1 MGGSHSQHLPDHVQP
16 VPVFQSLT
24 QSTTA
29 HSPSAWITP
38 MDRLLSAPSRCTV
51 TVEESGSVETDSSTS
66 LHAQDSSHV
75 GPRTTDTQCVRSN
88 RLDREW
94 ILVIGPDPLTW
105 PRSQRAD
112 RRAGND
118 RRPHTRS
125 RALWSQWVPSGL
137 AVRSKCL
144 QLCCLLAVLRECA
157 SSGVLR
163 YLQFVSSLPFLSE
176 CASAIVL
183 EWVCVSEG
191 FTSVAEGA
199 VLFVCL
205 RPASSS
211 GKSAV
216 P

>member
-1 MGGSHSQHLPDHVQP
+1 MTAMGGSHSQHLPDHVQP

-125 RALWSQWVPSGL
+125 RALWSQWVPSGSL
-137 AVRSKCL
+137 CGQIFAVVLPSL
-144 QLCCLLAVLRECA
+144 LFLC
-157 SSGVLR
+157 
-163 YLQFVSSLPFLSE
+163 E

-191 FTSVAEGA
+191 FTCVAEGA
-199 VLFVCL
+199 VLFLCL